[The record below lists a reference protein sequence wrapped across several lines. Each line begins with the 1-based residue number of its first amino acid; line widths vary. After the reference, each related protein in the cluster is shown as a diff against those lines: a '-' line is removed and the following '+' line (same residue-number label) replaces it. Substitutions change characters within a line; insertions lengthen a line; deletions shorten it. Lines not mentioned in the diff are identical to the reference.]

1 MTGQRDLA
9 SLLWIIGVAIQPV
22 AAWRVVEADLDSA
35 VALCVLALSLLLTAR
50 TIARVKAR
58 AAQDAPRGLES
69 A

>member
-9 SLLWIIGVAIQPV
+9 SLLWIIGVAIQPF
-22 AAWRVVEADLDSA
+22 AAWRVVEADLDGA

-50 TIARVKAR
+50 TLTRVRSR
-58 AAQDAPRGLES
+58 AAQTDRRGLES